1 MARIDSGKNQENN
14 DGSWEKM
21 YKDFFDKFDSV
32 HKSTGEALGRV
43 GENISK
49 EAMNPFDYIKNAV
62 EGIEKI
68 GSAIKAVEWSLDQL
82 KVKEYQDVLSQKG
95 VTLRPAS
102 FYLGL
107 ISKESNFDQQAE
119 SNREGKKDKDGSVSQ
134 TRGLFQILV
143 KTDSE
148 GNTSSNVIDEVNQFY
163 GLESKPED
171 VYFRGDDKDGREI
184 AAQNNVLMGILF
196 WHRCYDYG
204 KNLKPDWSEDDKD
217 KLANV
222 IYKMGEGGVA
232 EISRVMGIVDK
243 NGKNYTAPKNFDELM
258 RRLANRPVELN
269 GEKISVERILE
280 AMKYAEEV
288 FNLSHVQPSITPS
301 ETPPKTPRVVPEPA
315 PAPVR
320 VEKNPEGVEFKETVA
335 WNKDIIPTYDDGP
348 KTGNGV
354 VSDVTVD
361 IMKASYERGVNNFEF
376 YWLGANL
383 LRTDV
388 SREMGIGQKNDV
400 PRLGNNVKPG
410 EWMKWIEANK
420 PAKMSRAEFIKSII
434 DPKVISLCQRMLAI
448 KNPDTD
454 LADMIAFH
462 GITHEASAGG
472 KHTSSLSEAQIRDE
486 LEFFQELI
494 RAAFGVP
501 DYMVAKGRTPYGAG
515 LVFETDNAA
524 NKFQNR
530 NGKISAAAKKVNPNF
545 KWNAWHVDTFDW
557 QNDGKFNSSA
567 IARDAVEAVSVDKKR
582 VLMHERFY
590 EGGAKNVARLYD
602 DLAKASEKP
611 KKVEVGKRVELVEQL
626 GQWTKEEINKM
637 LVDAQKIKDPNRRME
652 FIVGKFM
659 GTEFYY
665 DSQLPI
671 LDKGKL
677 RVRLETFDCVTF
689 IYNMVAMSAS
699 KNYDEFVINYRN
711 LRYKDPDKLGVDN
724 DPENGNIF
732 DFTEE
737 SVYEN
742 AIKKGYLR
750 DVTREVAGAAPLT
763 TVSTVLRPVSRDSH
777 HDQKTHVVTPKVH
790 MNEKFSVQTIDAD
803 VYSRIDKSK
812 VKDGDVI
819 LFTRDSGQR
828 VIFTHLAIAK
838 KMANG
843 EISFVHA
850 GSSKE
855 VMKVIFKNKRIDD
868 YIKSV
873 AKFKGFVVLRPQ
885 NLTT

>member
-1 MARIDSGKNQENN
+1 MSQLDVNKHPQENN
-14 DGSWEKM
+14 DDSWKKM
-21 YKDFFDKFDSV
+21 YKEVFGKFDSV
-32 HKSTGEALGRV
+32 HKSTDEALGKI

-49 EAMNPFDYIKNAV
+49 EVMTPFDYLKKAL
-62 EGIEKI
+62 EEIERI
-68 GSAIKAVEWSLDQL
+68 GPALKSVEWALDQL
-82 KVKEYQDVLSQKG
+82 KVKEYQDILLQKG
-95 VTLRPAS
+95 ITLRPAS

-107 ISKESNFDQQAE
+107 MRKESNFNQQSE
-119 SNREGKKDKDGSVSQ
+119 SNSEGEKDKDGNVSQ
-134 TRGLFQILV
+134 ARGLFQILV

-148 GNTSSNVIDEVNQFY
+148 GKTFSNTIDEVNQFY
-163 GLESKPED
+163 GLESKPKD
-171 VYFRGDDKDGREI
+171 VYFSGEDNGAREV
-184 AAQNNVLMGILF
+184 AAQNNALVGILY

-217 KLANV
+217 KLANM
-222 IYKMGEGGVA
+222 IYHMGEGGVA
-232 EISRVMGIVDK
+232 EISKVMGIVDK
-243 NGKNYTAPKNFDELM
+243 NFDELM
-258 RRLANRPVELN
+258 TRLSNKN
-269 GEKISVERILE
+269 ISVNGKNINVEKILE
-280 AMKYAEEV
+280 AMKYAKEV
-288 FNLSHVQPSITPS
+288 FDMSHVQPSITPS
-301 ETPPKTPRVVPEPA
+301 KTPQVVPAPSPA
-315 PAPVR
+315 ESPAPVVHIPVK
-320 VEKNPEGVEFKETVA
+320 VEKTAEKNEYKETVA

-348 KTGNGV
+348 KSGNGV
-354 VSDVTVD
+354 VSNVTVD

-383 LRTDV
+383 LRADV
-388 SREMGIGQKNDV
+388 RQRMGIVEKSDV
-400 PRLGNNVKPG
+400 PRLGKNVKPG
-410 EWMKWIEANK
+410 EWMKWIDANK
-420 PAKMSRAEFIKSII
+420 PAKMSRADFIKSII
-434 DPKVISLCQRMLAI
+434 DPKVIDLCRRMLAI

-462 GITHEASAGG
+462 GITHEASTGG
-472 KHTSSLSEAQIRDE
+472 KHTSSLSESQIRDE

-494 RAAFGVP
+494 RAAFGVS
-501 DYMVAKGRTPYGAG
+501 DYRVSKGRTPYGAG

-567 IARDAVEAVSVDKKR
+567 IARDAVEARSVDKKR

-590 EGGAKNVARLYD
+590 EGGAKNVVRLYD
-602 DLAKASEKP
+602 DISRASEKP
-611 KKVEVGKRVELVEQL
+611 KKVEVGKRVELIEQL
-626 GQWTKEEINKM
+626 GQWTKEKINKM
-637 LVDAQKIKDPNRRME
+637 LADAQKIKDPNKRME
-652 FIVGKFM
+652 FIVEKFM
-659 GTEFYY
+659 GTEFCY

-671 LDKGKL
+671 LEKGKL

-689 IYNMVAMSAS
+689 IYNMVAMNAS
-699 KNYDEFVINYRN
+699 KNYDEFVINYKN
-711 LRYKDPDKLGVDN
+711 LRYKDPNRLGVDN

-742 AIKKGYLR
+742 AIKKGYLK

-812 VKDGDVI
+812 MKDGDVI
-819 LFTRDSGQR
+819 LFTRESDQR

-838 KMANG
+838 KMPNG